1 MSVPGTETRGCLNA
15 AYSIPCTSQDGLSRK
30 NAMMENKAVPS
41 FTPRCM
47 AGYVPDWSQ
56 DCTVFEHQDKA
67 TVAAAEAIGA
77 TVLQLLPSSQSEPRH
92 LSCCHHHSLRER
104 EAALVLPVST
114 AISILAAQL
123 LIQTSLLSRV
133 WVVPVIPYFRS
144 WGEETELWEPPG
156 VLPLFSSLWNEE
168 LHQDVTILPVFRLY
182 CP

>member
-1 MSVPGTETRGCLNA
+1 MLPIQYPAHHRMVSAGKMPRWKIKQCHLLPG
-15 AYSIPCTSQDGLSRK
+15 
-30 NAMMENKAVPS
+30 
-41 FTPRCM
+41 CM

-92 LSCCHHHSLRER
+92 LPCCHHHSPRER

-144 WGEETELWEPPG
+144 WGEETEL
-156 VLPLFSSLWNEE
+156 
-168 LHQDVTILPVFRLY
+168 
-182 CP
+182 